1 MFEVEIGVAA
11 VMRNNVFNYIL
22 VIILEMRQ
30 NSDQKIF
37 TQSNMLLKQYPI
49 LGQKY
54 VVPCQ
59 MTAKGQPP

>member
-1 MFEVEIGVAA
+1 
-11 VMRNNVFNYIL
+11 
-22 VIILEMRQ
+22 MRQ